1 MPSIRRADHR
11 DAPALAE
18 IAERTFRQAF
28 GAMNT
33 VEDMDLHCRGHFGEA
48 AQAAEIADASMHTL
62 LCEHEGTLLGFAQ
75 LRWSDAPG
83 CVAANAPGEIYRLYV
98 AADWQG
104 RGVADDL
111 MSACLRSM
119 HRHGSDVAWLGVW
132 ERNPRAIAF
141 YRRSGFVEVG
151 EQSFRLG
158 TDLQRDLVMARQVV
172 GPNP

>member
-28 GAMNT
+28 GAMNKS
-33 VEDMDLHCRGHFGEA
+33 EDMELHCRRHFGEA
-48 AQAAEIADASMHTL
+48 IQAAEIAEPAMLTL
-62 LCEHEGTLLGFAQ
+62 LSEHEGTLLGFAQ
-75 LRWSDAPG
+75 LRWAAAPA
-83 CVAANAPGEIYRLYV
+83 CLEATAPGEIYRLYV

-104 RGVADDL
+104 KGPAADL
-111 MSACLRSM
+111 MGAILRTM
-119 HRHGSDVAWLGVW
+119 QRHGSDVAWLGVW

-151 EQSFRLG
+151 EQPFRLG
-158 TDLQRDLVMARQVV
+158 AELQRDLVMARAIP
-172 GPNP
+172 G